1 MSKITNEDI
10 KHIANLSRL
19 IIKESEVES
28 YKEKLSNIVE
38 MANQISDLDTTNINP
53 TTHVIE
59 NVNVFRKDEVKPSYN
74 REDILKNAASKD
86 AGCISVLKVV
96 E

>member
-1 MSKITNEDI
+1 MSEITNEDI
-10 KHIANLSRL
+10 KHIANLSKL
-19 IIKESEVES
+19 IISEDEVES
-28 YKEKLSNIVE
+28 YKEKLSNIVD
-38 MANQISDLDTTNINP
+38 MANQIQSIDTTNIKP

-59 NVNVFRKDEVKPSYN
+59 NINVFRKDEVKQSYD

>member
-1 MSKITNEDI
+1 MVKVTTEDI
-10 KHIANLSRL
+10 KHIAKLSRL
-19 IIKESEVES
+19 IINDNEIES
-28 YKEKLSNIVE
+28 YKDKLSNVVD
-38 MANQISDLDTTNINP
+38 MASKLSDLDTTGINP

-59 NVNVFRKDEVKPSYN
+59 NINVFRKDEVKPSYD
-74 REDILKNAASKD
+74 REDILKNSSSKD

>member
-1 MSKITNEDI
+1 MVKVTTEDI
-10 KHIANLSRL
+10 KHIAKLSRL
-19 IIKESEVES
+19 IINDNEIES
-28 YKEKLSNIVE
+28 YKDKLSNVVD
-38 MANQISDLDTTNINP
+38 MASKLSDLDTTGINP

-59 NVNVFRKDEVKPSYN
+59 NINVFRKDEVKPSYD
-74 REDILKNAASKD
+74 REDILKNSASKD

>member
-1 MSKITNEDI
+1 MSKITNENI
-10 KHIANLSRL
+10 RHIANLSRL
-19 IIKESEVES
+19 IIDENEIES
-28 YKEKLSNIVE
+28 YKEKLSNIVD
-38 MANQISDLDTTNINP
+38 MANQISSLDTTGILP

-59 NVNVFRKDEVKPSYN
+59 NINVFRKDEVKPSYD
-74 REDILKNAASKD
+74 REDILKNSASKD

>member
-1 MSKITNEDI
+1 MSNITKEDI
-10 KHIANLSRL
+10 KHIAKLSKL
-19 IIKESEVES
+19 IISENEVES
-28 YKEKLSNIVE
+28 YKDKLSNIVD
-38 MANQISDLDTTNINP
+38 MASQLSDIDTTGVKP

-59 NVNVFRKDEVKPSYN
+59 NVNVFRKDEIKTSYN